1 MKFFYLPLLVLT
13 INTTAAHSLKF
24 GGNLGFSRTSEDGVT
39 SSATPIE
46 LRAQY
51 QWRQMYM
58 RLDYGLAVSS
68 VSTYYRDTRT
78 ALRSGSAVATLQ
90 LGKVAGPFEILY
102 GIKIGLAP
110 LTLQSGSLEDKVM
123 TVHTY
128 RSAGS
133 AMGWQQPFLW
143 LMNNYPALAAASLR
157 TRNLP
162 VTFSV
167 EMATGYLFSLNQQPG
182 RFALHGRAQ
191 VSYERFEVQPFVGM
205 NYLQISQSLENND
218 TNQTTAFAGVSY
230 SVGQVLLSTAANVNI
245 DQPYGIMADGT
256 PHFWG
261 VYCGAVY
268 QTGIA
273 DK

>member
-1 MKFFYLPLLVLT
+1 MKIFCLPLLALT
-13 INTTAAHSLKF
+13 IITTTAHSLQF

-39 SSATPIE
+39 STVTPIE

-51 QWRQMYM
+51 QWRQLYM

-78 ALRSGSAVATLQ
+78 ALRSGSAVGTIQ
-90 LGKVAGPFEILY
+90 LANAFGPLEFRY
-102 GIKIGLAP
+102 GVKIGLAP

-157 TRNLP
+157 TRSLP

-191 VSYERFEVQPFVGM
+191 ASYERFEVQPFVGL

-230 SVGQVLLSTAANVNI
+230 SVGQVLFSTAANINI
-245 DQPYGIMADGT
+245 DQPYGIMAKGT

-261 VYCGAVY
+261 IYCGAVY
-268 QTGIA
+268 QFDSA
-273 DK
+273 K